1 MKTPVRVLF
10 ALSLLSLLS
19 ACTIYVR
26 PGNLSL
32 GFRGSFDL
40 SPVPVITRLEPDRG
54 TGATYRPGERIRF
67 VISLTQPG
75 YVTLVSTE
83 ASGYSNTLGT
93 YYLEAGTT
101 LLPPPGQGADYYLV
115 DPGSPYGLERIRA
128 IYTNTQPR
136 GYLSIRG
143 TFSNDEFNNQI
154 RIYFERNLAQT
165 RDVAESYFYVGP

>member
-1 MKTPVRVLF
+1 MKTPVRIFL
-10 ALSLLSLLS
+10 ALSLLGLLS

-26 PGNLSL
+26 PGSLSL

-40 SPVPVITRLEPDRG
+40 SPTPIITRLEPDRG
-54 TGATYRPGERIRF
+54 TGASYRPGERIRF

-115 DPGSPYGLERIRA
+115 DPSSPYGLERIRA

-154 RIYFERNLAQT
+154 RLYFERNLAQT
-165 RDVAESYFYVGP
+165 RDVAESYFYVSP